1 MLDDPVSTVL
11 AIEELRVGDVSLCI
25 EIGEIDALVIVNEL
39 SVNVTLELLIEDSIL
54 LKTLDVAVRD
64 STVTLLP
71 PLTATVE

>member
-11 AIEELRVGDVSLCI
+11 AIEELRVGDVPLCI

-71 PLTATVE
+71 PFTATVE